1 MVLYALWLELEQPWG
16 WVKTISITVFIF
28 DEIGI
33 VSVTCLI
40 SIANGLVCIITWTLT
55 DLEQSTVPANISAF
69 KLLQEW
75 ISIIFLMNVFS
86 SRVIQSCYLTTKLNT
101 RKKTCCCH
109 SYWIPK
115 PETLVPEEIHQK
127 LRFSIT
133 AKIKN
138 WVFLPVLAPPQRG
151 MFQPEWRWLPQR
163 CGLEN
168 FLWPCQ
174 GHWGGD
180 RIVCRCKMEKVAQ
193 KFCKIPFKSS
203 LQKTDTREDE
213 YEDSG

>member
-55 DLEQSTVPANISAF
+55 DLEQSTAPANISAF

-109 SYWIPK
+109 SYLIPK
-115 PETLVPEEIHQK
+115 PETLVSEEIRQK

-138 WVFLPVLAPPQRG
+138 WVFFTCVSTTPKRNVPARMKVIAPAMR
-151 MFQPEWRWLPQR
+151 
-163 CGLEN
+163 
-168 FLWPCQ
+168 
-174 GHWGGD
+174 
-180 RIVCRCKMEKVAQ
+180 
-193 KFCKIPFKSS
+193 
-203 LQKTDTREDE
+203 TRELLVTM
-213 YEDSG
+213 SGSLGRG